1 MPNSPNLGLP
11 YIAANQAQ
19 KHVPHNDAI
28 AMVDGIMQLS
38 VVSRGLNAPPV
49 SFVDGNRFLIGAAP
63 TAEWLGQAGLIAF
76 RNAGLWQFLVPRKG
90 WAAWI
95 EAENIFLIYDGA
107 NWLAPPAPQILQN
120 MALLGVNATADATNK
135 VSVNSSALLF
145 NNIGNGVQVKLNKN
159 AAGDTASFLYQSG
172 FSGRAEV
179 GTTGDDSFHL
189 KVSADGTTWKEALV
203 VDPATGL
210 ARTIADPTTALGLA
224 TKQYVDASAGT
235 SLPGGTA
242 GQVQYKSGTSFGGFT
257 VSGDATLN
265 TTTGALTLANGAVT
279 LGKQANLAA
288 NSLIGNN
295 TASAAAPVALT
306 AAQVKSLLAIA
317 TTDVSGLGAL
327 ATASNVNLTSQATG
341 TLQAAQEPAH
351 SGDVTNGAGSLA
363 LTIAANAVT
372 NAKAAQMAAL
382 TFKGNNTATVANPGD
397 LTIDQMQV
405 ALNANGL
412 IAARHLTMT

>member
-38 VVSRGLNAPPV
+38 VVSRGLNAPPGSV
-49 SFVDGNRFLIGAAP
+49 VDGNRFLIGAAP
-63 TAEWLGQAGLIAF
+63 TAEWLGQAGMIAF

-95 EAENIFLIYDGA
+95 EAENIFLIFDGT
-107 NWLAPPAPQILQN
+107 NWVAPPAPQFLQN
-120 MALLGVNATADATNK
+120 MTLLGVNATADATNK

-159 AAGDTASFLYQSG
+159 AASDTASFLYQSG

-242 GQVQYKSGTSFGGFT
+242 GQVQYKSGTNFAGFT
-257 VSGDATLN
+257 LSGDATLN
-265 TTTGALTLANGAVT
+265 TTTGALTLASGAVT

-295 TASAAAPVALT
+295 TAAAATPLALT

-317 TTDVSGLGAL
+317 NTDVSGLGAL
-327 ATASNVNLTSQATG
+327 ATAANVNLTSQATG

-351 SGDVTNGAGSLA
+351 SGDVTNSAGSLA

-372 NAKAAQMAAL
+372 NAKAAPMAAL
-382 TFKGNNTATVANPGD
+382 TFKGNNTATVANPSD
-397 LTIDQMQV
+397 LTSDQMQV